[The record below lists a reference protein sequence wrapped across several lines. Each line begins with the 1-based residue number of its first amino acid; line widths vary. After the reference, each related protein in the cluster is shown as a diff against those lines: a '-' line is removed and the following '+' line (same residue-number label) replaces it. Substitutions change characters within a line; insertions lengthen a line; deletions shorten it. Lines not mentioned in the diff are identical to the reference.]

1 MSLASYNNYRFVV
14 DLEATCFE
22 NPKKPDINEI
32 IEIGIVLCDADY
44 NILYKWSSFVQPKIN
59 RHLSNFCK
67 KLTSIKQFEIDQAMQ
82 FVDVAQLF
90 QKEFET
96 RYGIDTR
103 AVIWCTW
110 GDWDLKCLID
120 NCKRHEIEMPF
131 GEYQNLRTIYINK
144 RNDGINNKCGLRE
157 VLVRENLDPIPKHHR
172 ALIDAEAAAR
182 IAKFIR

>member
-1 MSLASYNNYRFVV
+1 VV

-90 QKEFET
+90 QKE
-96 RYGIDTR
+96 
-103 AVIWCTW
+103 
-110 GDWDLKCLID
+110 
-120 NCKRHEIEMPF
+120 
-131 GEYQNLRTIYINK
+131 
-144 RNDGINNKCGLRE
+144 
-157 VLVRENLDPIPKHHR
+157 
-172 ALIDAEAAAR
+172 
-182 IAKFIR
+182 